1 MWATLPFALLSLGAK
16 EEPDRS
22 EWNRRYLEKYKF
34 QKGVTTLPSG
44 LMYKVIEPGGG
55 KRHPTR
61 STDCLVHYEGRVPF
75 VYETGKRR
83 WQTFDS
89 SYKRGEPNTFAPD
102 GVIKGWSEAMLMMVE
117 GDKWDLAIPSNL
129 AYGDDPAGEWI
140 KPGDTLFFTLELIE
154 IKGQSVP
161 ASRLRGEPDAIELT
175 DLTHYEEWAE
185 EARPPMI
192 LGVFRQPV
200 YGQKLL
206 SGMRGA
212 QKYLSQ
218 AGGAS
223 SAFYAQSRFDSK
235 TGQYTRS
242 ELEEALELE
251 APAIYT
257 SMGDVGRGTHWSPCN
272 GVRLKNVQTS
282 EDVTRAIIA
291 CARAEDKNEL

>member
-1 MWATLPFALLSLGAK
+1 
-16 EEPDRS
+16 
-22 EWNRRYLEKYKF
+22 
-34 QKGVTTLPSG
+34 
-44 LMYKVIEPGGG
+44 
-55 KRHPTR
+55 
-61 STDCLVHYEGRVPF
+61 
-75 VYETGKRR
+75 
-83 WQTFDS
+83 
-89 SYKRGEPNTFAPD
+89 
-102 GVIKGWSEAMLMMVE
+102 
-117 GDKWDLAIPSNL
+117 
-129 AYGDDPAGEWI
+129 
-140 KPGDTLFFTLELIE
+140 
-154 IKGQSVP
+154 
-161 ASRLRGEPDAIELT
+161 
-175 DLTHYEEWAE
+175 
-185 EARPPMI
+185 MI

-272 GVRLKNVQTS
+272 GVRLKNVQTT
-282 EDVTRAIIA
+282 EDT
-291 CARAEDKNEL
+291 